1 MGEDKQSRGGG
12 DDAWPGRRARVQ
24 RAVLIISDRTDL
36 RRRLAR
42 QLEALGRS
50 VRTAAAPLDALRWL
64 EDPNDDVGS
73 VIVAQSLAHP
83 GALALLDFFAEEYP
97 QLRRVLLAD
106 GPLAEPSSARPLAT
120 LAGLVDD
127 DGDAGRL
134 VALLA

>member
-1 MGEDKQSRGGG
+1 MGENEQSREGG
-12 DDAWPGRRARVQ
+12 DDACPGRRGRAQ

-42 QLEALGRS
+42 QIEDLGRS

-64 EDPNDDVGS
+64 EDPNEDVGS
-73 VIVAQSLAHP
+73 VIVAQSLGRP

-97 QLRRVLLAD
+97 RLRRVLLVD
-106 GPLAEPSSARPLAT
+106 GPLVESPSARPFAT
-120 LAGLVDD
+120 LAGLADD

-134 VALLA
+134 MALLA